1 MPWAFG
7 YFGPLALT
15 LSTLGIIYG
24 SLTTCRQIDMKR
36 LVAYSSVAHMGL
48 VTLGIFSQ
56 SSQGQVA
63 AAFLMLAHGLVSSAL
78 FITVTCLYDR
88 HHTRLVKYYRG
99 MTGAM
104 PLFSALMLALVL
116 ANASVPLSCNFVGE
130 FMSFVAVFGHS
141 STAGVL
147 AASGLV
153 LSAVYSLNMYN
164 RVCGGVPSR
173 YLRFSRD
180 LARRELYVLFLL
192 VVLVYVLGI
201 WPSVVLNDITAACP
215 QGR

>member
-15 LSTLGIIYG
+15 LSTLGVIYG

-36 LVAYSSVAHMGL
+36 IVAYSSVAHMGL

-63 AAFLMLAHGLVSSAL
+63 AAYLMLAHGLVSSAL
-78 FITVTCLYDR
+78 FIGVTCLYDR
-88 HHTRLVKYYRG
+88 HQTRLVKYYRG
-99 MTGAM
+99 MMGAM
-104 PLFSALMLALVL
+104 PLFSALMLVLVL

-130 FMSFVAVFGHS
+130 FMSFVAAFEHS
-141 STAGVL
+141 SAAGVL
-147 AASGLV
+147 VASGIV
-153 LSAVYSLNMYN
+153 LSAVYSLYVYN
-164 RVCGGVPSR
+164 RVCGGAPSR
-173 YLRFSRD
+173 YVHFSRD
-180 LARRELYVLFLL
+180 LARRDFYVLFLL

-201 WPSVVLNDITAACP
+201 WPWVAINDITAACP